1 MMWNTFASP
10 PPPPSRHIDEKL
22 NYANEACN
30 DMFSTR
36 ELSLM
41 TEINSQISRTLSH
54 VIYASHGDLDCVSH
68 ARGS

>member
-1 MMWNTFASP
+1 M
-10 PPPPSRHIDEKL
+10 K

-54 VIYASHGDLDCVSH
+54 VIYASHVDLDWGSH
-68 ARGS
+68 ERGS